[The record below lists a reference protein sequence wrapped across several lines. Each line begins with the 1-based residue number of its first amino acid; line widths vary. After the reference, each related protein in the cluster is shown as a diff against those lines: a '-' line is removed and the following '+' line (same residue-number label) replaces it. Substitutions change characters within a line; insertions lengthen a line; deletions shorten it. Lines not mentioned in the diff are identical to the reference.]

1 MARQSRPPDDDPAPD
16 APGAGRERL
25 DKWLWAARFFKTRAL
40 AAEAVE
46 RGKVLVH
53 GARAKPG
60 RALAVGDEVRIRQG
74 PFEHIVQVRGLS
86 SRRGPAREAALLCE
100 ETPASIA
107 ARAVIAAHLKLMS
120 TGRLEGGRP
129 TKKDRRDIDRVLGDR
144 RKS

>member
-1 MARQSRPPDDDPAPD
+1 MARQRRPPDDAPAPD

-60 RALAVGDEVRIRQG
+60 KALGPGEEVRFRHG
-74 PFEHIVQVRGLS
+74 PFEHVLLVRGVS
-86 SRRGPAREAALLCE
+86 ARRGPAREAALLYE

-107 ARAVIAAHLKLMS
+107 ARAVIAAHLRNMS
-120 TGRLEGGRP
+120 AGRIEGGRP